1 MVQANRAKQMYEA
14 DWGIGETG
22 ATGPSPNPYGDPA
35 GFGWVACN
43 GQLKATLRLQ
53 TEIDDRVANMH
64 AFALAALQLAVETI
78 TA

>member
-1 MVQANRAKQMYEA
+1 
-14 DWGIGETG
+14 
-22 ATGPSPNPYGDPA
+22 
-35 GFGWVACN
+35 
-43 GQLKATLRLQ
+43 LKATLRLE